1 MIVQFTYS
9 HEVFLE
15 MMSAIEEHDFY
26 LTGGNVVEG
35 EREDFVAVH
44 GEVPDNIHFGRHDNP
59 DIIVNGDDPDVR
71 VTNNRGQQP
80 LRDGWTVYTTERKL
94 ADDPPTNPQY
104 MLIRKGIDTE
114 KFSGWQGD
122 LEGPVVTTTNNIQN
136 RQKAAAQDVH
146 AALIESNLDYR
157 AYGRY
162 NKDGRL
168 NHDEMVQELRAASVY
183 ANLSKTISP
192 NALYESLA
200 VGLPIVTI
208 PGYGARD
215 AVSHRYNG
223 LISARP
229 DEFVANVRELVDTP
243 GLARTMANHARETAV
258 GRYSREEFV
267 WRWRVVLSNAGERAE
282 TSNA

>member
-26 LTGGNVVEG
+26 MAGGNVVEG

-44 GEVPDNIHFGRHDNP
+44 GDVPDNIHFGRHHDP
-59 DIIVNGDDPDVR
+59 AITVNGDDADIR
-71 VTNNRGQQP
+71 VTNNRGQPP
-80 LRDGWTVYTTERKL
+80 LEDGWTVYTTERKL
-94 ADDPPTNPQY
+94 ADDPPTDRRY

-114 KFSGWQGD
+114 RFSGWNED
-122 LEGPVVTTTNNIQN
+122 MDGPVVTTTNNIQN
-136 RQKAAAQDVH
+136 RPNAAAQDVH
-146 AALIESNLDYR
+146 EALLESDLDYR

-162 NKDGRL
+162 NKDGML
-168 NHDEMVQELRAASVY
+168 SHDEMVDALQKASVY
-183 ANLSKTISP
+183 ANLSETISP
-192 NALYESLA
+192 NALYEALA
-200 VGLPIVTI
+200 VGLPIVTV

-229 DEFVANVRELVDTP
+229 SKFVSNVTDLTNNPEFAQT
-243 GLARTMANHARETAV
+243 LADHARESAV

-267 WRWRVVLSNAGERAE
+267 WRWRVVLSNAGEMNEA
-282 TSNA
+282 SGA

>member
-1 MIVQFTYS
+1 MIVQFNYS

-15 MMSAIEEHDFY
+15 MMSAMEEHDFY

-35 EREDFVAVH
+35 EREDFEAVH
-44 GEVPDNIHFGRHDNP
+44 GEVPENIHFGRHDNP
-59 DIIVNGDDPDVR
+59 DITVNGEDPDVK
-71 VTNNRGQQP
+71 VTNNRGQSP

-94 ADDPPTNPQY
+94 ADDPPTSPRY

-114 KFSGWQGD
+114 KFSGWHGD
-122 LEGPVVTTTNNIQN
+122 LDGPVVATTNNIQN
-136 RQKAAAQDVH
+136 RPNAAAQNVH
-146 AALIESNLDYR
+146 EALIESDLDYR

-162 NKDGRL
+162 NKDGML
-168 NHDEMVQELRAASVY
+168 GHDKMIEELRAASVY

-192 NALYESLA
+192 NALYEALA
-200 VGLPIVTI
+200 IGLPIVTI

-223 LISARP
+223 LITARP
-229 DEFVANVRELVDTP
+229 DEFVSNVIECKDNP
-243 GLARTMANHARETAV
+243 DFARTLAERARETAV

-267 WRWRVVLSNAGERAE
+267 WRWRVVLSNAVEKEEPRA
-282 TSNA
+282 T

>member
-1 MIVQFTYS
+1 MNVQFTYS

-15 MMSAIEEHDFY
+15 MMSAIKEHDFY

-44 GEVPDNIHFGRHDNP
+44 GDVPENIHFGRHDDP
-59 DIIVNGDDPDVR
+59 AITVNGENPDVR
-71 VTNNRGQQP
+71 VTNNRGQNP

-94 ADDPPTNPQY
+94 ADDPPTNRRY

-114 KFSGWQGD
+114 KFSGWNGD
-122 LEGPVVTTTNNIQN
+122 LDGPVVTTTNNIDN
-136 RQKAAAQDVH
+136 RPKAAAQDVH
-146 AALIESNLDYR
+146 EALLESDLDYR

-162 NKDGRL
+162 NKDGML
-168 NHDEMVQELRAASVY
+168 NHDEMLDELRAASVY

-192 NALYESLA
+192 NALYEALA
-200 VGLPIVTI
+200 VGLPIVTV

-215 AVSHRYNG
+215 AVTHRYNG
-223 LISARP
+223 LIAVRP
-229 DEFVANVRELVDTP
+229 DEFVSNVTELANTP
-243 GLARTMANHARETAV
+243 DFAHTLAERARETAV

-267 WRWRVVLSNAGERAE
+267 WRWRVVLSNASKNTDT
-282 TSNA
+282 TSP